1 MTTLVLDFTQP
12 TSYPVGTVTLD
23 FAANVEPPLPVPI
36 REPNLI
42 MAMATRYAQRSGQ
55 IQQQLKTRW
64 ASGDITNAVKVR
76 WSSDPATIKLVYSI
90 WTTAP
95 LVTQLT
101 RTAWTSNWPVVAQQ
115 TLVNW
120 GGYQQIAVA
129 VKTPWAV
136 WPVVS
141 QQLQTTWLPTL
152 RMQQLLTRQRW
163 QHTDIAEQFASLFY
177 NHGNDITQVNKMR
190 WGPRPPSYIC
200 SNDYRPQKGT
210 VTLNFTEL
218 ATPSTG
224 TVTLNFSNDGNPIYC
239 ELDIGGGLIPPLPDL
254 PTVDTTQP
262 ITPPRRRSYIMQ
274 PQLRC
279 YRVSDNH
286 EVNIISANWSISRSQ
301 WGATISLVCGS
312 KGDKDLL
319 FSGGIEQEFKLVING
334 YEFYG
339 LAESF
344 NYSGEFGSNSYTV
357 VGRSSVA
364 ELASPHAPARSY
376 SNATSKGVA
385 ALISDELTGTGWSY
399 DFGMTQ
405 FNVPAGVFSYVN
417 KTPIEAIA
425 QIAAAIGGM
434 VYPDG
439 DTKTIHIRPQWPV
452 TPWAISSATPAVA
465 AHDDVILALNS
476 SPASTPLYN
485 AVFVRGEQQGQS
497 AKVRRTGTA
506 GDKVAADV
514 VDPLMV
520 DNQALR
526 QRGTAELANS
536 GRKDSVQLTLPV
548 MDLLPPL
555 IPGQVLG
562 VTWQTETY
570 KTLVDSVQITAQRG
584 QNGTLTVRQNVGV
597 LRSYD

>member
-1 MTTLVLDFTQP
+1 MTAIVLRFTRSGPGVVSPITLRFEGDEP
-12 TSYPVGTVTLD
+12 P
-23 FAANVEPPLPVPI
+23 PPLPI
-36 REPNLI
+36 QEPNLI
-42 MAMATRYAQRSGQ
+42 MAVVSRYSVRAGHQQRH
-55 IQQQLKTRW
+55 LKTSW
-64 ASGDITNAVKVR
+64 ASGDITAATRVR
-76 WSSDPATIKLVYSI
+76 WSSNPAIIKLVYSI

-95 LVTQLT
+95 LVTQQT
-101 RTAWTSNWPVVAQQ
+101 RTAWTGNWPVVAQQ
-115 TLVNW
+115 TLFNW
-120 GGYQQIAVA
+120 GGYQQVSASL
-129 VKTPWAV
+129 KTPWAV

-152 RMQQLLTRQRW
+152 KLQQLLSGHRWQQTDIAQQLLT
-163 QHTDIAEQFASLFY
+163 LFY
-177 NHGNDITQVNKMR
+177 NHGGDITQANKMR

-200 SNDYRPQKGT
+200 SQDARPTKGV
-210 VTLNFTEL
+210 VTLRFHTVGVP
-218 ATPSTG
+218 TSG
-224 TVTLNFSNDGNPIYC
+224 VVTLRFSNANNPVVC

-254 PTVDTTQP
+254 PTIDTTQP
-262 ITPPRRRSYIMQ
+262 ITPTRRRSYIMQ

-279 YRVSDNH
+279 YRVSDNQ
-286 EVNIISANWSISRSQ
+286 EINIISANWSISRSQ
-301 WGATISLVCGS
+301 WGATINLQCGS

-319 FSGGIEQEFKLVING
+319 FAGGIEQEFKLVING
-334 YEFYG
+334 YEFFG

-417 KTPIEAIA
+417 KTRIEAIA

-452 TPWAISSATPAVA
+452 TPWAIASATPAVSV
-465 AHDDVILALNS
+465 HDDVILALNS
-476 SPASTPLYN
+476 SPASTPLFN

-506 GDKVAADV
+506 GDKLAADI

-520 DNQALR
+520 DSQALR

-536 GRKDSVQLTLPV
+536 GRKDSVQLTLPI

-584 QNGTLTVRQNVGV
+584 QNGTLTVRQNVGA
-597 LRSYD
+597 LRNYE